1 MDILE
6 GHRIEDI
13 RIVYRNIKSNLWKL
27 ASKLRSSYN
36 IKSLNYEKIKRINI
50 RRGDRYSVVYWRIR
64 YKEVLFI
71 ENIGLNRVR
80 NWNWYR

>member
-71 ENIGLNRVR
+71 ENIGLYRVR